1 MKSNY
6 AESNVVGSSVTY
18 DHKNI
23 YVPNSYI
30 INKTFILI
38 FFEILAMLLLNDCSD
53 RTNRVSVRIAPQ

>member
-6 AESNVVGSSVTY
+6 AESNVIGSSVTY

-23 YVPNSYI
+23 YVLNSYI

-38 FFEILAMLLLNDCSD
+38 FFEILAMFIAKRLLGSD
-53 RTNRVSVRIAPQ
+53 E